1 MEEKFKFLEHTADI
15 KFQAFGR
22 SMEEVFKNSAL
33 ATFESVHDKNVEKI
47 LTNEIKIQ
55 GTDKENLLYNFL
67 DEIIFLFDAEK
78 FLISEVRNLKIKKS
92 ENKGEGSFEL
102 IGTLVGDS
110 SEKYEIKEHIK
121 SVTYHEMFVREN
133 NEGQWIVQVVL
144 DV

>member
-78 FLISEVRNLKIKKS
+78 FLISEIKDLKIKKPEKS
-92 ENKGEGSFEL
+92 GSFEL
-102 IGTLVGDS
+102 TATLVGDS
-110 SEKYEIKEHIK
+110 SEKYEINEHIK
-121 SVTYHEMFVREN
+121 SVTYNEMFVREE
-133 NEGQWIVQVVL
+133 EGKWIAQVVL

>member
-1 MEEKFKFLEHTADI
+1 MENKKFKFLEHTADI

-22 SMEEVFKNSAL
+22 SMEEAFKNSAL
-33 ATFESVHDKNVEKI
+33 ATSESVYSGNIEKI
-47 LTNEIKIQ
+47 LTNEIKIR

-78 FLISEVRNLKIKKS
+78 FLVSEVRDLKIKKT
-92 ENKGEGSFEL
+92 EKAGSFEL
-102 IGTLVGDS
+102 TAILVGDS

-121 SVTYHEMFVREN
+121 SVTYHEMFVRE
-133 NEGQWIVQVVL
+133 EGDKWVAQVVL